1 MPDSRWGRCGPE
13 RAIFCS
19 PGRKRSPSSS
29 TTWPPRSVRA
39 CGGWVMAEQAAS
51 PAAYLGLDVGT
62 SGVRG
67 VAIDAGGT
75 VLAQA
80 SAPLPAPMPVDG
92 GLRQDPELWWSA
104 VARVT
109 QAVTAALP
117 GHRLEAVTGGGTSGT
132 LLVPDSAS
140 VPLEA
145 AGMYNDASAASLARR
160 IKAVA
165 PPASG
170 AHGAT

>member
-1 MPDSRWGRCGPE
+1 MPAWRWGRCGPA

-19 PGRKRSPSSS
+19 PGRRRSRSSS
-29 TTWPPRSVRA
+29 TIWPSKSVRKCA
-39 CGGWVMAEQAAS
+39 GWAMAEQAAS

-67 VAIDAGGT
+67 VAIDAGST

-80 SAPLPAPMPVDG
+80 SAPLPAPTPVDG

-117 GHRLEAVTGGGTSGT
+117 GHRLVAVAVDGTSGT
-132 LLVPDSAS
+132 LLVTDSAS

-165 PPASG
+165 PPA
-170 AHGAT
+170 